1 MELQS
6 TIAFI
11 GETETLERIDDL
23 INEESILDSVLY
35 STDFVSELE
44 TSDTYV
50 YRCVIADGTWVNIYE
65 IQETLKEHLGAST
78 NVDVIYTSTDAKTY
92 VDVISCSGLF
102 DAYVDSDLDKIEE
115 VCENYGLEFYGN
127 CSADDVEYYDEDEDE
142 ENYF

>member
-11 GETETLERIDDL
+11 SDTETLERIDFL
-23 INEESILDSVLY
+23 VNEEALLDSVLS

-44 TSDTYV
+44 TDDTYV
-50 YRCVIADGTWVNIYE
+50 YRCEVCNGSWVNIYQ
-65 IQETLKEHLGAST
+65 IQELLIEQFST
-78 NVDVIYTSTDAKTY
+78 KIHIDVIYTSTDAKTY

-115 VCENYGLEFYGN
+115 VCKNYGLEFYGN
-127 CSADDVEYYDEDEDE
+127 YNSDE
-142 ENYF
+142 EDYDDDEEENNYF